1 MGLFNKSK
9 KNREKLSEKNNII
22 RADAIAASPV
32 PVKQKSTVSVSQL
45 LEIVKEKCDGAQW
58 QGDKHLVYKDV
69 DLSLTVKIGECGGAG
84 NRFSAQLLFVLEH
97 PYFDDE
103 LVESSVGVGSS
114 IDEAMKIAAESFC
127 ASVLT
132 FIIAALKCTGE
143 ETITTTIDGNEHVFH
158 IPCTRAI
165 HHYGLKSDKPA
176 DLWNIV
182 KNRIPQYLGT
192 KKAYWIK
199 LYSSY
204 TGQNSACEVRINGIV
219 YPDITDLLYK
229 AAAVKDNSATFS
241 SDKQFI
247 LLIQDDSTYKSCPF
261 DIEQVRELTWEAI
274 EKMKTIHDKDTHKS
288 VFEDIRESTPITSL
302 GRELCAF
309 IPEIYSQVIVNY
321 RDSDGIMP
329 VIDRNVKS
337 TVYMKSQIRSYGYIQ
352 YAIYRYLEKY
362 RPSSEE
368 NIKILTLSAKFGA
381 VNKAVGDGAKLEDL
395 RMSALGYPVDEDY
408 VIW

>member
-143 ETITTTIDGNEHVFH
+143 ETITTTIDGNEHIFH

-274 EKMKTIHDKDTHKS
+274 EKMKTIHDKETHKS

>member
-58 QGDKHLVYKDV
+58 QGDKHLVYKDL

-143 ETITTTIDGNEHVFH
+143 ETITTTIDGNEHIFH

-274 EKMKTIHDKDTHKS
+274 EKMKTIHDKETHKS